1 MYGYEPVDGM
11 IDDELVSQ
19 LEEVLAEKQPSVA
32 TETEEVD
39 TQSETRMDSEQETET
54 TSEE

>member
-1 MYGYEPVDGM
+1 M